1 MRYVWLTARWGPMAA
16 VLGWFEVRHGEPWY
30 VTACLAA
37 AALARPRTF
46 YLGLPAACAASYLG
60 APLWLVLA
68 AAFYRLLYEVPLEGL
83 TTRFVTPPVRT
94 LPLTP
99 RLRCGHVLKGAT
111 KQADTDMREGRPASA
126 LDRYL
131 RLLADHPAP
140 YTDPCVRVLLARAAE
155 AALRCEC
162 PQIADELA
170 AGALRDLAAEP
181 EGDLAVVAARAGAL
195 RAQAQGELGDRKAA
209 ALTLRRA
216 QRVPH
221 RDGPTGELVRT
232 AALGVHFHDTRTGAT
247 CDEEQNTAAGL
258 LNEQRLSPGNRRV
271 AIAVHMIIGGRLLG
285 AGHPAEAVTAF
296 LQAETRTGVDER
308 TCGDDS
314 AFLRWR
320 HRIGPRWRGAV
331 RLWLAA
337 ICEQMRGQIAN
348 GQQVVGALHE
358 EYEHC
363 VALAP
368 SFEDPLLTARLT
380 AYHLALDPDSPGD
393 ERAAIRHLMESRPF
407 VFADRAAQGRWAA
420 LHEEGGTADDLAWWT
435 RTGDRARL
443 LEAVREADT
452 FFTRLIAV
460 SPDVFGAMH
469 GRAVGTVDTLFGLL
483 GEPVPR
489 RMPEEPSGT
498 VSPPVPEPAPT
509 RSSTAERIT
518 AVLAGSARRTQ
529 PDAPTP
535 RLPDAARPSASPAS
549 PASPARSDRPAPFS
563 SPPPPATPPAAPLPQ
578 GRFGAPDW
586 LPAAEALIGGQSWML
601 LTAVAEAH
609 LLGHSRVGAEHL
621 LLAVLDDPLC
631 AALLEPF
638 GVGRTSLRTAVAA
651 VLATNPRTP
660 TAATLAGPA
669 RTALLDAAAEAG
681 RHRAAGRRGERTA
694 RPLHLLVALLR
705 QETGI
710 PVSLLTS
717 VGADPR
723 EILAR
728 AGLWLYADHTT
739 AVGPPERW
747 ALGLPDPRPFTDRA
761 RAVLFEAAR
770 AACSAGPA
778 ALLGL
783 PELSAAITTEGVA
796 GHPAD
801 IPDRLVVRVTHS
813 GRHAWDL
820 ARSRARGLGHPGV
833 DLDDLAWAVE
843 RVTAGRVT
851 DTSGDGGAALPRWG
865 GAVQGALG
873 SASAAAEADGYPYVA
888 PEHLLAALEAEP
900 RPFPVVPL
908 PLTPLSARVL
918 AVARARAAARKRPLC
933 ELDDLR
939 HGLKEAGLRP
949 TADAEPAPVETPS
962 LLTPGF
968 ERAMRRALEQRER
981 ESRQAATR
989 ADVAAL
995 RRALRRRTELLRFL
1009 ALADPRTYEPQLV
1022 EALAATAHQLGA
1034 GPVLDATLRQAASR
1048 ARGVRARTPGPAGLL
1063 AYARTL
1069 AEMGTCLSR
1078 LDRAGAAA
1086 PYFAEAAQALRAG
1099 EDEASDSLLGVALLQ
1114 HARCAVSATPAAA
1127 VEPLMEAA
1135 GHYLTAA
1142 ADGGTSDGAALPEA
1156 ALFAI
1161 GALSDLNRPE
1171 QALAVATRTLRVPG
1185 FSGRDLMEVHL
1196 RRADLLRVLYA
1207 ADLGV
1212 ADTTAAVLLAPDDP
1226 YPLLRRG
1233 VLLMDL
1239 RRWDEAL
1246 ADFDRAADLAPLYP
1260 APRRLRGQVLVRRG
1274 DFAEA
1279 LPVLDDATRNF
1290 PYPEPSSDVLW
1301 ALAAALRATGRV
1313 REALRVA
1320 RAAYAQAP
1328 ELPWFRYQY
1337 ALALHLAGSV
1347 RLSRLQLGGAIRKE
1361 TERQRGAA
1369 RSSVEA
1375 GRLAGNLAVYFAAL
1389 GAAHQ
1394 SRKWL
1399 RTALASIHHS
1409 WALAELRADLDELA
1423 GTIPAAAT
1431 LCVELVR
1438 ALDADEAER
1447 TR

>member
-1 MRYVWLTARWGPMAA
+1 MRYVWLTGRWGPMAA

-30 VTACLAA
+30 VTACLAV

-46 YLGLPAACAASYLG
+46 YLGLPAACAAAYLG
-60 APLWLVLA
+60 APLWLALV

-83 TTRFVTPPVRT
+83 TSRFVTPPVRP
-94 LPLTP
+94 LALTP
-99 RLRCGHVLKGAT
+99 RLRCGHVRKGAT
-111 KQADTDMREGRPASA
+111 KRADTAMREGRPASA
-126 LDRYL
+126 LDCYL
-131 RLLADHPAP
+131 RLLADHPTP

-155 AALRCEC
+155 AALRCGC

-170 AGALRDLAAEP
+170 VGALHGLAAQP
-181 EGDLAVVAARAGAL
+181 EGSLAVVAARAGAL
-195 RAQAQGELGDRKAA
+195 RAQALGELGCWKEA

-221 RDGPTGELVRT
+221 RDGPAGELVRT
-232 AALGVHFHDTRTGAT
+232 AALGVHFHDTRPGAT

-258 LNEQRLSPGNRRV
+258 LNEQQLSPGNRRV
-271 AIAVHMIIGGRLLG
+271 LIAVHMIIGGRLLR
-285 AGHPAEAVTAF
+285 AGHPAEAVKAF
-296 LQAETRTGVDER
+296 LQAEIRTGVDER

-331 RLWLAA
+331 RLWLSA

-368 SFEDPLLTARLT
+368 NFEDPLLTARLT
-380 AYHLALDPDSPGD
+380 AYHLALDPDSTGD
-393 ERAAIRHLMESRPF
+393 ERAAIRHLMEYRPF
-407 VFADRAAQGRWAA
+407 VFADRAAQGSWAA
-420 LHEEGGTADDLAWWT
+420 LHTEGGTADDLAWWT

-443 LEAVREADT
+443 LEAVRDADA
-452 FFTRLIAV
+452 FFTRLNAV

-469 GRAVGTVDTLFGLL
+469 VRAVRTTDTLSGLL
-483 GEPVPR
+483 GEPVRR
-489 RMPEEPSGT
+489 RMPEEPSVT
-498 VSPPVPEPAPT
+498 ASPRVPVPAP
-509 RSSTAERIT
+509 SSTAERIE
-518 AVLAGSARRTQ
+518 AALARSAWRTQ
-529 PDAPTP
+529 RDPPSTLLADPAEST
-535 RLPDAARPSASPAS
+535 AA
-549 PASPARSDRPAPFS
+549 PARSDRPAPFS
-563 SPPPPATPPAAPLPQ
+563 SPHPPLTPTPAPLPQ

-586 LPAAEALIGGQSWML
+586 LPAAETLMGGRSWML

-638 GVGRTSLRTAVAA
+638 GVDRTSLRKAVAA

-660 TAATLAGPA
+660 TVATLAGPA
-669 RTALLDAAAEAG
+669 RTALLDATAG
-681 RHRAAGRRGERTA
+681 ARRHSAAGHHGERMA

-717 VGADPR
+717 MGVEPR

-728 AGLWLYADHTT
+728 ASLWLYADHTT

-761 RAVLFEAAR
+761 RAVLIEAAR
-770 AACSAGPA
+770 AACSSGPA

-783 PELSAAITTEGVA
+783 RELSAAVTTEGVA
-796 GHPAD
+796 PYPFD
-801 IPDRLVVRVTHS
+801 MPDRPVVRVTRS
-813 GRHAWDL
+813 GWHALDL
-820 ARSRARGLGHPGV
+820 AESRARGLGHPGV

-843 RVTAGRVT
+843 RVTSDPGPATAR
-851 DTSGDGGAALPRWG
+851 GDGAALPRWG
-865 GAVQGALG
+865 GAVEGALG

-888 PEHLLAALEAEP
+888 PEHLVAALEAEP
-900 RPFPVVPL
+900 RPCPMVPL
-908 PLTPLSARVL
+908 PLTPLSMRAL
-918 AVARARAAARKRPLC
+918 AAARARAAALKRPEC
-933 ELDDLR
+933 DLDDLR
-939 HGLKEAGLRP
+939 HGLRAAGLRP
-949 TADAEPAPVETPS
+949 TADAEPAPADTPP

-968 ERAMRRALEQRER
+968 ERSMRWALEQRER
-981 ESRQAATR
+981 ESREAATR

-1009 ALADPRTYEPQLV
+1009 ALADPRTFEPQLV
-1022 EALAATAHQLGA
+1022 EALAATAHQLGV
-1034 GPVLDATLRQAASR
+1034 GPALDATLRQAAAR
-1048 ARGVRARTPGPAGLL
+1048 VRGVRARTPGPASLL
-1063 AYARTL
+1063 SYARAL
-1069 AEMGTCLSR
+1069 VEMGTCLSR

-1114 HARCAVSATPAAA
+1114 HARCAVAATPAAA
-1127 VEPLMEAA
+1127 VAPLMEVA

-1142 ADGGTSDGAALPEA
+1142 ADGEGSHGAALPEA
-1156 ALFAI
+1156 ALFVI
-1161 GALSDLNRPE
+1161 GALSDLNEPE
-1171 QALAVATRTLRVPG
+1171 QALTVATRTLQVPG
-1185 FSGRDLMEVHL
+1185 LPQRALMEVHL
-1196 RRADLLRVLYA
+1196 RRANLLRVLYA

-1212 ADTTAAVLLAPDDP
+1212 TDATAAVLLAPDDP
-1226 YPLLRRG
+1226 YPLVRRG
-1233 VLLMDL
+1233 ELLMEL

-1260 APRRLRGQVLVRRG
+1260 APRRLRGQVLLRRG
-1274 DFAEA
+1274 DFTEA
-1279 LPVLDDATRNF
+1279 LQVLDDATTNF
-1290 PYPEPSSDVLW
+1290 PYPEPSGDVLW
-1301 ALAAALRATGRV
+1301 ALAAALRATGQV
-1313 REALRVA
+1313 PESLRVA

-1328 ELPWFRYQY
+1328 EFPWFKYQY
-1337 ALALHLAGSV
+1337 ALALYLAGSV
-1347 RLSRLQLGGAIRKE
+1347 RDSGLHLGGAIRKE
-1361 TERQRGAA
+1361 TERLRGAA

-1375 GRLAGNLAVYFAAL
+1375 GRLAGNLTVYFAAL
-1389 GAAHQ
+1389 GAARQ
-1394 SRKWL
+1394 SQKWL

-1409 WALAELRADLDELA
+1409 WAIAELRADLNELA
-1423 GTIPAAAT
+1423 GTIPSAAT
-1431 LCVELVR
+1431 LCAELMR
-1438 ALDADEAER
+1438 ALDADEAEQA
-1447 TR
+1447 T

>member
-1 MRYVWLTARWGPMAA
+1 MRYLWLTARWGPMAA
-16 VLGWFEVRHGEPWY
+16 VLGWFEVSHGEPWY

-60 APLWLVLA
+60 APLWLALA
-68 AAFYRLLYEVPLEGL
+68 AASYRLLYEVPLEGL
-83 TTRFVTPPVRT
+83 TTRFVTPPTRP

-99 RLRCGHVLKGAT
+99 RLRCGHVRKGAT
-111 KQADTDMREGRPASA
+111 KRADTDMREGRPASA

-140 YTDPCVRVLLARAAE
+140 HTDPCVRVLLARAAE
-155 AALRCEC
+155 AALRCGC

-170 AGALRDLAAEP
+170 VGALHGLAAQP
-181 EGDLAVVAARAGAL
+181 EGSLAVVAARASAL
-195 RAQAQGELGDRKAA
+195 RAQALGELGYWKEA

-221 RDGPTGELVRT
+221 RDGPAGELVRT
-232 AALGVHFHDTRTGAT
+232 AALGVHFHDTRPGAT

-271 AIAVHMIIGGRLLG
+271 LIAVHMIIGGRLLR
-285 AGHPAEAVTAF
+285 AGHPAEAVKAF
-296 LQAETRTGVDER
+296 LQAEIRTGVHER

-331 RLWLAA
+331 RLWLSA

-393 ERAAIRHLMESRPF
+393 ERAAVRHLMEYRPF
-407 VFADRAAQGRWAA
+407 VFADRAAQGNWAA
-420 LHEEGGTADDLAWWT
+420 LHTEGGTADDLAWWT

-443 LEAVREADT
+443 LEAVREAEA
-452 FFTRLIAV
+452 FFTRLKAV
-460 SPDVFGAMH
+460 SPGVFGAMH
-469 GRAVGTVDTLFGLL
+469 GRAVRTADTLSELL
-483 GEPVPR
+483 GEPVR
-489 RMPEEPSGT
+489 RWMPEEPSVT

-509 RSSTAERIT
+509 PSSTAERIE
-518 AVLAGSARRTQ
+518 AVLAGSAKWTWPHPPSSLLPA
-529 PDAPTP
+529 PD
-535 RLPDAARPSASPAS
+535 
-549 PASPARSDRPAPFS
+549 ASPARSDRPAPFS
-563 SPPPPATPPAAPLPQ
+563 SPPPPAPLPQ

-586 LPAAEALIGGQSWML
+586 LPAAEALIGGPSWML

-638 GVGRTSLRTAVAA
+638 GAGRTSLRKATAA

-660 TAATLAGPA
+660 TVATLAGPA
-669 RTALLDAAAEAG
+669 RTALLDASAEA
-681 RHRAAGRRGERTA
+681 RRYSAAGHHGERMI

-710 PVSLLTS
+710 PVSLLAS
-717 VGADPR
+717 VGVEPR

-739 AVGPPERW
+739 TVGPPERW
-747 ALGLPDPRPFTDRA
+747 APGLPDPRPFTGRA
-761 RAVLFEAAR
+761 RAVLIEAAR
-770 AACSAGPA
+770 AACSSGPA

-783 PELSAAITTEGVA
+783 HELSAAVATEGVA
-796 GHPAD
+796 PRPVD
-801 IPDRLVVRVTHS
+801 MPDRPVVRVTHS
-813 GRHAWDL
+813 GRHSLDL
-820 ARSRARGLGHPGV
+820 AGARARGLGHPGV

-843 RVTAGRVT
+843 KVMSGPGAATAGDDDAT
-851 DTSGDGGAALPRWG
+851 LPRWG
-865 GAVQGALG
+865 GAVEAALG

-888 PEHLLAALEAEP
+888 PEHLLATLEVEP
-900 RPFPVVPL
+900 RPFPMVPL
-908 PLTPLSARVL
+908 PLTPLSTRAL
-918 AVARARAAARKRPLC
+918 AVARARAVALKRPEC
-933 ELDDLR
+933 DLDDLR
-939 HGLKEAGLRP
+939 HGLKAAGLRP
-949 TADAEPAPVETPS
+949 TADAEPAPAETPP
-962 LLTPGF
+962 LLTPDF
-968 ERAMRRALEQRER
+968 ERSMQQGLEQRER
-981 ESRQAATR
+981 ESREAATR

-995 RRALRRRTELLRFL
+995 RRALRQRTELLRFL
-1009 ALADPRTYEPQLV
+1009 ALADSRTYEPQLV
-1022 EALAATAHQLGA
+1022 EALTATAHQLGA
-1034 GPVLDATLRQAASR
+1034 GPALDATLRQAASR
-1048 ARGVRARTPGPAGLL
+1048 VRGVRARTPGPTGLL
-1063 AYARTL
+1063 SYARAL
-1069 AEMGTCLSR
+1069 VEMGTCLRR

-1127 VEPLMEAA
+1127 VAPLMEAA

-1142 ADGGTSDGAALPEA
+1142 ADGERAHRAALPEA
-1156 ALFAI
+1156 ALFVI

-1185 FSGRDLMEVHL
+1185 LPQRDLMEVHL
-1196 RRADLLRVLYA
+1196 RRADLQQVLYA

-1226 YPLLRRG
+1226 YPLVRRG

-1239 RRWDEAL
+1239 RRWEEAL

-1260 APRRLRGQVLVRRG
+1260 APRRLRGQVLLRRG

-1279 LPVLDDATRNF
+1279 LQVLDDATRNF
-1290 PYPEPSSDVLW
+1290 PDSEPSGDVLW

-1313 REALRVA
+1313 PESLRVA
-1320 RAAYAQAP
+1320 RAAYALAP
-1328 ELPWFRYQY
+1328 EFPWFRYQY
-1337 ALALHLAGSV
+1337 ALSLYLAGSV
-1347 RLSRLQLGGAIRKE
+1347 RHSRLHLGGAIRKE
-1361 TERQRGAA
+1361 TQRLRGTA
-1369 RSSVEA
+1369 RSGVEA
-1375 GRLAGNLAVYFAAL
+1375 GRLAGNLTVYFAAL
-1389 GAAHQ
+1389 GAARQ

-1399 RTALASIHHS
+1399 RTALASIHHP
-1409 WALAELRADLDELA
+1409 WAVAELRGDLDELA
-1423 GTIPAAAT
+1423 GTIPTAVT
-1431 LCVELVR
+1431 LCAELVR
-1438 ALDADEAER
+1438 ALDAEE
-1447 TR
+1447 TE